1 MSGEPVVHRDKI
13 KVGLG
18 FHLLLFLALLIPLAA
33 LGSLLWASAS
43 TGQPLPI
50 TAYIAPLVV
59 SALVPLLW
67 ILFSVLRVTV
77 TARSVY
83 IQYGLFG
90 PHISLDRITRCEAA
104 TCDWKRY
111 GGWGIRRGTDG
122 SRAYNI
128 MGDAGR
134 AVRIVWRD
142 DGGKDQVY
150 LIASPNPE
158 ALAAAIQRARLSR
171 SGTPPA
177 QREDAQARLDDADA
191 LEREAAAELDAELD
205 AELAEDTGRQSGTRR
220 VKGRPG

>member
-1 MSGEPVVHRDKI
+1 MSGEPVVYRDKI

-43 TGQPLPI
+43 TGQPLPL
-50 TAYIAPLVV
+50 TAYIAPLAISVLM
-59 SALVPLLW
+59 SLIW

-90 PHISLDRITRCEAA
+90 PHIPLDRITRCEAA
-104 TCDWKRY
+104 TYDWKRY
-111 GGWGIRRGTDG
+111 GGWGIRRGADG
-122 SRAYNI
+122 SKAYNI

-142 DGGKDQVY
+142 DRGKEQVY

-171 SGTPPA
+171 SGTLPA
-177 QREDAQARLDDADA
+177 PIEGAQAHTDDADA
-191 LEREAAAELDAELD
+191 LAREAEAELEAEL
-205 AELAEDTGRQSGTRR
+205 AELAEDTARQSGTRR